1 MSVTTKSNSKLGDQK
16 KIAIVLFNLGGPDSL
31 ASVKPFLFNLF
42 YDPLIIRLPNP
53 LRWVLAKI
61 ISFFRNNKAKNI
73 YAQIG
78 GKSPILEETLAQRFV
93 LSQKLKNVCKDKFE
107 VFMCMRHWHPMAEEI
122 ANKIKNYSPSEII
135 MLPLYP
141 QFSTTTTGSAIQDF
155 TKNLIKAYKN
165 DHLPTLKNIC
175 CYPRSKGFIQAH
187 AELIKQTI
195 DKEQNY
201 RILFSAHG
209 LPIKIIKEGDPYK
222 WQTEQSVIEIVNEL
236 FIKDLDYRIC
246 YQSRVGPVEWLKP
259 TTEDEIANC
268 AKDNKNVLIVP
279 ISFVSEHSETLVELD
294 IDYKKLATEYNL
306 KYSRVPTLRINEN
319 FIDEL
324 VKMVLTK
331 INSASQNTCSDEG
344 KRICPEEFIKCPCNI

>member
-1 MSVTTKSNSKLGDQK
+1 MSANTKDKIDFSKK
-16 KIAIVLFNLGGPDSL
+16 RIAIILLNLGGPDSL
-31 ASVKPFLFNLF
+31 DSVRPFLFNLF
-42 YDPLIIRLPNP
+42 YDPAIIKLSNP
-53 LRWVLAKI
+53 WRWLLAKT
-61 ISFFRNNKAKNI
+61 ISFLRTGKAKNI
-73 YAQIG
+73 YAKLG
-78 GKSPILEETLAQRFV
+78 GKSPILEETLKQRSL
-93 LSQKLKNVCKDKFE
+93 LSQKLKNLCKDSYE
-107 VFMCMRHWHPMAEEI
+107 VFVCMRHWHPMAKETVAEI
-122 ANKIKNYSPSEII
+122 KLYKPTEILL
-135 MLPLYP
+135 LPLYP
-141 QFSTTTTGSAIQDF
+141 QFSITTTGSAIQDF

-165 DHLPTLKNIC
+165 DNLPTLKNIC
-175 CYPRSKGFIQAH
+175 CYPKSKGFINAH

-222 WQTEQSVIEIVNEL
+222 WQTEQSVIEIVNKL
-236 FIKDLDYRIC
+236 SIKNLDYRIC

-268 AKDNKNVLIVP
+268 SKDNKTVVIVP